1 MYSGSEVVISCVFKV
16 VLAFRVLSLVCET
29 YHDTSS
35 ISDVEILGKCPL
47 NYHNFQVHELSDH
60 FHLDIAVLDK
70 AIRLVAIFVF
80 SSLVT

>member
-1 MYSGSEVVISCVFKV
+1 MFKV
-16 VLAFRVLSLVCET
+16 VLAFRVLSLVCKT

-35 ISDVEILGKCPL
+35 TSDVEILGKCHL
-47 NYHNFQVHELSDH
+47 NYHNFQIHELSDH

>member
-1 MYSGSEVVISCVFKV
+1 M
-16 VLAFRVLSLVCET
+16 
-29 YHDTSS
+29 
-35 ISDVEILGKCPL
+35 ILRRQATWKSWEGKCHL
-47 NYHNFQVHELSDH
+47 NYHNLHVDELSDH